1 MTLNSQQIQ
10 CPHCA
15 QAISIDDVFTRPL
28 KQQLEKEL
36 LAKQQEKEHLLAQER
51 EQLKQQAQQLQQQ
64 QNTLE
69 IEIRAKLQQQL
80 ALEKI
85 KLEKTLHEQ
94 AQQHYHQLTVSLEQ
108 QLQTKEQALNLAN
121 QKEIEWI
128 QQKSQWQDQ
137 KRQFELEKIQQLE
150 QEKIKLSEE
159 ANKKAEQKYHYII
172 AQSEKKLQDVT
183 KAKNELSRKL
193 EQGSQQTQGEVLE
206 LELESLLKN
215 EFPSDEILPVAKG
228 SKGADI
234 IQQVFDRQ
242 RRACGQIVWEIK
254 QTKNWN
260 EHWIQKL
267 KDDQR
272 ASKAEVAVIVSAVLP
287 DKVSGFIFRDGVWIC
302 EVKLVTALATAL
314 RLNLQAIT
322 QEKAQSVGKNEKME
336 VLYGYLTGIE
346 FKQRVEAIIEA
357 FSSLD
362 ESLRKERLAF
372 EKIWCEREK
381 QIKKVI
387 SNTAGMYGDLSGLVA
402 LPQIKVLELQSE

>member
-69 IEIRAKLQQQL
+69 SEIRAKLQQQL

-402 LPQIKVLELQSE
+402 LPQMKVLELE